1 MMNYNKTG
9 YSTKEVAQI
18 LGCIPQ
24 TVINRIDNGEL
35 EALVDGKQQPGKRR
49 KIRVTREQLT
59 SYIRT
64 HRGYYEKETVK
75 AFLKACQVDIKPKEE
90 PSEASETSEVHD
102 IKELTGAWAGLVG
115 NSVDTEPPKNETHQL
130 LVDGRIM
137 VCNVEKKTI
146 KAILDALLEDSQ
158 FQAKT
163 IEIKLGKE

>member
-1 MMNYNKTG
+1 MMNFNKTG

-24 TVINRIDNGEL
+24 TVINRIDSGEL

-49 KIRVTREQLT
+49 KIRVTKEQLS
-59 SYIRT
+59 SYICN
-64 HRGYYEKETVK
+64 HRGYYEKETVR
-75 AFLKACQVDIKPKEE
+75 AFLKACQMDLEPKEE
-90 PSEASETSEVHD
+90 SSEESETSEVHD
-102 IKELTGAWAGLVG
+102 ISELTGAWAGLVG
-115 NSVDTEPPKNETHQL
+115 KSVDAEPPKNEAHQL

-146 KAILDALLEDSQ
+146 KAILNALLEDEQ

-163 IEIKLGKE
+163 IEIRL

>member
-24 TVINRIDNGEL
+24 TVINRIDSGEL

-49 KIRVTREQLT
+49 KIRITKEQLS
-59 SYIRT
+59 SYIRN

-75 AFLKACQVDIKPKEE
+75 AFLKACKVDFRPKEE
-90 PSEASETSEVHD
+90 PSETSEVHD
-102 IKELTGAWAGLVG
+102 ISELTGAWAGLVG
-115 NSVDTEPPKNETHQL
+115 NSVDAEPPKNEAHQL

-146 KAILDALLEDSQ
+146 KAILDALLEDEQ

-163 IEIKLGKE
+163 IEIRL